1 MAAAGPVVLQTD
13 VHCHECATKIR
24 NAVGNLLGVERV
36 WASPDTGLVVV
47 AGTADPAALRRRIR
61 RKMRRPVAILSDG
74 STPYAGPTTTPHW
87 HYGAGDAP
95 PSSMP
100 PYGWGTAPPQHAY
113 YSHPQRP
120 PPPPPPPAAGY
131 PYGGWASDP
140 DPYGYGTRAT
150 VPTCSIL

>member
-13 VHCHECATKIR
+13 VHCLECARKIR

-74 STPYAGPTTTPHW
+74 STPYAGPGPTTPHW
-87 HYGAGDAP
+87 HYGTGDAP

-100 PYGWGTAPPQHAY
+100 PYGWGTAPPPPPHAY
-113 YSHPQRP
+113 YSHPQP
-120 PPPPPPPAAGY
+120 PPPPPPPGY